1 MSNVI
6 ASAAEAGTHLDQA
19 KDAGVSY
26 HLHFPSRAL
35 CHISVPGATLAH
47 SGVVMRVNRRRFAVA
62 GGAVLSCSALL
73 GTASQLRAAGDAD
86 PVKVVDRWLNEI
98 VRQGVTDHIDDF
110 VRSDVVVVL
119 HGLGANEDGTPRR
132 IEGLAA
138 VRDWIAQVVSLRA
151 SQPELRIDDRLVDG
165 NKVAFRGRN
174 VWTLQSAGGPVKM
187 AQSLAVFY
195 YVEAGSIYLIER
207 YVDRI
212 RRKVN

>member
-6 ASAAEAGTHLDQA
+6 ASAAEAGAHLDQA
-19 KDAGVSY
+19 K
-26 HLHFPSRAL
+26 
-35 CHISVPGATLAH
+35 TLAFH
-47 SGVVMRVNRRRFAVA
+47 NIRTFQAGRYVISFATGNGGVLWGVVMRVNRRRFAVA
-62 GGAVLSCSALL
+62 GGAALSCSALL

-98 VRQGVTDHIDDF
+98 VRQGMTDHIDDF

-151 SQPELRIDDRLVDG
+151 SPPELRIDDRIVDG
-165 NKVAFRGRN
+165 NKVAVRGRN
-174 VWTLQSAGGPVKM
+174 VWTLQSAGGPAKM